1 MADTPSGAPTRASL
15 LRRIRDP
22 GDTRSW
28 QTFMDVYSPL
38 IYRHARSRGL
48 QDADAAEVTQD
59 VLFQV
64 SQSVQS
70 LEYSPERG
78 RFRDWLGTVA
88 ENKIRTFLTRRTGA
102 VQGRGDP
109 AACDLLATVLAPEQE
124 TEWEEAFN
132 RHLLQTALA
141 RTRVHFEEQ
150 TWRAFELVWREDRP
164 VAQVAQELG
173 QQINWVYLA
182 KSRVLKRLRA
192 EIEELAE
199 DMPLL
204 LR

>member
-1 MADTPSGAPTRASL
+1 MADSASGAPTRASL

-28 QTFMDVYSPL
+28 QTFVDVYSPL

-48 QDADAAEVTQD
+48 QDADAAEVTQE

-64 SQSVQS
+64 SRSVQNF
-70 LEYSPERG
+70 EYSPERG

-88 ENKIRTFLTRRTGA
+88 ENKIRSLLMRRTGA

-109 AACDLLATVLAPEQE
+109 AACDPLATALSPEQE

-132 RHLLQTALA
+132 RHLLQAALV
-141 RTRVHFEEQ
+141 RTRAHFEEQ
-150 TWRAFELVWREDRP
+150 TWRAFELVWREERA
-164 VAQVAQELG
+164 VSQVAQEMG

-192 EIEELAE
+192 EIQELAE